1 MAKVKSL
8 FTAMRIMSNE
18 KNTIKTAMP
27 VVVMIVVMVLCM
39 AGEMKLN
46 KLVAMTVKI
55 TISM

>member
-27 VVVMIVVMVLCM
+27 VVVMIVVVVLCM

-46 KLVAMTVKI
+46 KLVVMTVKI

>member
-27 VVVMIVVMVLCM
+27 VVVMIVVVVLCM
-39 AGEMKLN
+39 AGEMKLF
-46 KLVAMTVKI
+46 KLVVMTVKI

>member
-18 KNTIKTAMP
+18 KNTIKSAVP
-27 VVVMIVVMVLCM
+27 VVVMIVVVVLCM
-39 AGEMKLN
+39 AGEMELN

>member
-27 VVVMIVVMVLCM
+27 VVVMIVVVVLCM